1 MQNPV
6 LKKEFD
12 AIINK
17 REFHSNVTRL
27 LQNQFG
33 DHIVDFNSL
42 MCVVDMPIEL
52 NIFNI
57 SLSPSIINLSRSDFA
72 R

>member
-1 MQNPV
+1 MVSELILEQPSNLSALGEGGILKGIKLYSKIMQNPV

-27 LQNQFG
+27 LQL
-33 DHIVDFNSL
+33 VK
-42 MCVVDMPIEL
+42 V
-52 NIFNI
+52 
-57 SLSPSIINLSRSDFA
+57 
-72 R
+72 